1 MIKNIKLL
9 FYFFPVIIAFLLPF
23 GNAITSPVI
32 ALWFIVSFFCFK
44 DLFDM
49 HWKNVW
55 FVGGLSFFALSL
67 ISNFIFYNPADPLSA
82 IEVKLTFLLFPFLF
96 CTFKFDKEVC
106 KRVIVSFVSGCMFAC
121 SFCIARAFFYLF
133 NGDSSYFYY
142 SNFSFFMH
150 SAYFAMYL
158 NLAVVFVFLFYFK
171 WFKTETAFR
180 NISFFL
186 ISLFVIC
193 ILLCASKLGIITL
206 FILVPLL
213 VITELKHRLKLKH
226 YLIAMVSVVILCIGI
241 YSVFPQVFDRLRSVA
256 VVTEKN
262 MDKTS
267 VESSSV
273 RVLIWSECKEIIK
286 QKPVFGVG
294 VSHANETLY
303 KTYEEKGMTGAL
315 EHKLNAHNQ
324 FFQTA
329 IGMGMIGLSNLLL
342 LVAGLIVYGIRK
354 KNNLILFFGLLIAIN
369 FSVESMLQTS
379 AGTVFFVFFMY
390 FLIVCHKSNLNEE
403 IS

>member
-44 DLFDM
+44 ELFEPN
-49 HWKNVW
+49 WKNVW
-55 FVGGLSFFALSL
+55 FIGGLSFFVLSL
-67 ISNFIFYNPADPLSA
+67 ISNFVFYNPADPLSA

-96 CTFKFDKEVC
+96 FMFKFDKDVC
-106 KRVIVSFVSGCMFAC
+106 KRVVVSFVSGCLFAC
-121 SFCIARAFFYLF
+121 LFCIARAFFYLF

-171 WFKTETAFR
+171 WFKTEKAFK

-186 ISLFVIC
+186 ISLFVLC

-206 FILVPLL
+206 FVLVPLL
-213 VITELKHRLKLKH
+213 VIMELRNRLKLKH
-226 YLIAMVSVVILCIGI
+226 YIIALVSVIILCVGI

-256 VVTEKN
+256 VVTENN

-273 RVLIWSECKEIIK
+273 RVLIWNECKEIIK
-286 QKPVFGVG
+286 EKPLFGVG
-294 VSHANETLY
+294 VSRANETLY
-303 KTYEEKGMTGAL
+303 KTYEKKGLTGAL
-315 EHKLNAHNQ
+315 EHKLNAHDQ

-329 IGMGMIGLSNLLL
+329 IGMGIIGLINLLV
-342 LVAGLIVYGIRK
+342 LVFGLIVYGIRK
-354 KNNLILFFGLLIAIN
+354 KNNLVLFFGLLITIN
-369 FSVESMLQTS
+369 FIVESMLQTS

-390 FLIVCHKSNLNEE
+390 FLIIFHKANINEE
-403 IS
+403 TV